1 MGYLVPWRD
10 GSGLW
15 PDGRVVGTSP
25 PPSPPPPSPP
35 PGPPAPPS
43 PPPWTNPRIYRC
55 ESGPVVCASGPTSA
69 TRRWEAYEYLVCEA
83 PKVEVATGRGGD
95 GARAVPVRAI
105 VDGTTRGSVAASEY
119 VYYPT

>member
-1 MGYLVPWRD
+1 M
-10 GSGLW
+10 
-15 PDGRVVGTSP
+15 
-25 PPSPPPPSPP
+25 
-35 PGPPAPPS
+35 
-43 PPPWTNPRIYRC
+43 
-55 ESGPVVCASGPTSA
+55 
-69 TRRWEAYEYLVCEA
+69 YEYLVCEA